1 MKGKRKLKE
10 WLNSRILTKSI
21 WIDQNQVLTWELK
34 KIWNYTKAYFKE
46 RMTKQGDSEVFQ
58 DLLHG
63 TAVRLTEKLKF
74 CLMEMVKINLLM
86 NIINLNI

>member
-1 MKGKRKLKE
+1 
-10 WLNSRILTKSI
+10 
-21 WIDQNQVLTWELK
+21 
-34 KIWNYTKAYFKE
+34 
-46 RMTKQGDSEVFQ
+46 MTKQGDSEVFQ